1 MGEFLSWK
9 LFRGN
14 LAPLYE
20 SYIELAA
27 FLAILLL
34 AAAATAV
41 RTRRQTVRR
50 LVQAASLLVFF
61 FVVSSCLGV
70 FGLIRNFYFGLTE
83 LGKDDLRAFYYMGLA
98 SVVYGLAFA
107 TGPIF
112 CGWICPTGTLQ
123 EWLGAVRTSR
133 RRLEGPHTSLP
144 ASPGEVSGPSP
155 AGRAWVVG
163 ITLALFAA
171 FMVVVG
177 RVFSSRRPMLEDSAV
192 LWAGALIVVSLFVVM
207 RPDADRALKGLRY
220 LSLALIIA
228 FCVAGVTVT
237 SPVHFVFTNVHDW
250 ASLLSTVAIM
260 GAALLVSRSWC
271 RYLCPLG
278 ALLGTINRC
287 SLTRIERRPHCT
299 DCGACDDVCT
309 TAAISRG
316 HIDLPACTM
325 CLACV
330 DTCPH
335 QALVLTRAG
344 EPLAA
349 DPGGSRRLHLP
360 PPACATSAGTPRTTY
375 RRARRRP

>member
-123 EWLGAVRTSR
+123 EWLGALAKAGARSQESGVRRAADGRQPTGHLR
-133 RRLEGPHTSLP
+133 RR
-144 ASPGEVSGPSP
+144 VV
-155 AGRAWVVG
+155 VVG
-163 ITLALFAA
+163 LTVALFAA

-192 LWAGALIVVSLFVVM
+192 LWAGALIVISLFVVI
-207 RPDADRALKGLRY
+207 RPDTDRALKGLRY

-260 GAALLVSRSWC
+260 GAALLVNRSWC

>member
-41 RTRRQTVRR
+41 RARRQTVRR
-50 LVQAASLLVFF
+50 IVQAASLFVFF

-123 EWLGAVRTSR
+123 EWLGALRTVGGWGRGRGDGER
-133 RRLEGPHTSLP
+133 RST
-144 ASPGEVSGPSP
+144 
-155 AGRAWVVG
+155 AGRAWIVG
-163 ITLALFAA
+163 ITLALFAG
-171 FMVVVG
+171 FMVVVE

-192 LWAGALIVVSLFVVM
+192 LWAGALIVVSLFVVI

-260 GAALLVSRSWC
+260 GAALLVSRTWC

-299 DCGACDDVCT
+299 DCGACDAVCT

-316 HIDLPACTM
+316 RIDLPACTM

-330 DTCPH
+330 DACPH
-335 QALVLTRAG
+335 HALVVTRGG
-344 EPLAA
+344 EPLAP
-349 DPGGSRRLHLP
+349 DPAH
-360 PPACATSAGTPRTTY
+360 
-375 RRARRRP
+375 